1 MDQMS
6 LFSAEAS
13 GPDIADLSG
22 VLCGQGQI
30 TGFARTAARLTVEV
44 DEAWRARVLAAEFG
58 RRGVS
63 AEPTRTE
70 DGRPMIR
77 TAFRR
82 DLIGLARAWLG
93 EAGTGKTLPG
103 RFRLTGAALRLW
115 ALASGRPGVQ
125 GYLLAVDERAPDT
138 HEPLAEAFRQL
149 GLPAQLVGPKGG
161 GPAVRVNGRRRLAT
175 LAELIGMPPPGA
187 EPVWPQHAPARQA
200 V

>member
-44 DEAWRARVLAAEFG
+44 DEVWRARVLAAEFG

-63 AEPTRTE
+63 AELGRTE

-77 TAFRR
+77 TAFRS
-82 DLIGLARAWLG
+82 DLIGLARAWLDD
-93 EAGTGKTLPG
+93 EGKSLPG

-115 ALASGRPGVQ
+115 ALAAGRPGVQ

-149 GLPAQLVGPKGG
+149 GVPAQLVGPKGG
-161 GPAVRVNGRRRLAT
+161 GPAVRVTGRRRLAT

-187 EPVWPQHAPARQA
+187 EPVWPRHAPARQA

>member
-1 MDQMS
+1 MS

-44 DEAWRARVLAAEFG
+44 DEVWRARVLAAEFG

-63 AEPTRTE
+63 AELGRTE

-77 TAFRR
+77 TAFRS
-82 DLIGLARAWLG
+82 DLIGLARAWLDD
-93 EAGTGKTLPG
+93 EGKSLPG

-115 ALASGRPGVQ
+115 ALAAGRPGVQ

-149 GLPAQLVGPKGG
+149 GVPAQLVGPKGG
-161 GPAVRVNGRRRLAT
+161 GPAVRVTGRRRLAT

-187 EPVWPQHAPARQA
+187 EPVWPRHAPARQA

>member
-1 MDQMS
+1 MS

-44 DEAWRARVLAAEFG
+44 DEAWRASVLAAEFG

-63 AEPTRTE
+63 AELSRTE
-70 DGRPMIR
+70 DGTPVIR

-82 DLIGLARAWLG
+82 DLIALARAWLG
-93 EAGTGKTLPG
+93 GEGTGKVLPG

-115 ALASGRPGVQ
+115 ALASGRPACRGTCWPST
-125 GYLLAVDERAPDT
+125 R
-138 HEPLAEAFRQL
+138 
-149 GLPAQLVGPKGG
+149 
-161 GPAVRVNGRRRLAT
+161 GRRTPTNRSPRRFASS
-175 LAELIGMPPPGA
+175 ACPRSWSARRAAARRCGSPGDGGSRR
-187 EPVWPQHAPARQA
+187 WPS
-200 V
+200 

>member
-44 DEAWRARVLAAEFG
+44 DEVWRARVLVAEFA
-58 RRGVS
+58 RRGVA
-63 AEPTRTE
+63 AELGRTE
-70 DGRPMIR
+70 DGGPVVR
-77 TAFRR
+77 TAFRS
-82 DLIGLARAWLG
+82 DLIGLARAWLDD
-93 EAGTGKTLPG
+93 EGKSLPG

-115 ALASGRPGVQ
+115 ALAAGRPGVQ
-125 GYLLAVDERAPDT
+125 GYLLAVDERAPGT

-149 GLPAQLVGPKGG
+149 GVPAQLVGPKGG
-161 GPAVRVNGRRRLAT
+161 GPAVRVTGRRRLAT

>member
-1 MDQMS
+1 MS

-13 GPDIADLSG
+13 GPDIADLCG

-44 DEAWRARVLAAEFG
+44 DEVWRARVLAAEFG

-63 AEPTRTE
+63 AELGRTE
-70 DGRPMIR
+70 EGRPLIR

-82 DLIGLARAWLG
+82 DLIGLARAWLDDD
-93 EAGTGKTLPG
+93 GKALPG

-125 GYLLAVDERAPDT
+125 GYLLAVDERAPET
-138 HEPLAEAFRQL
+138 HEPLAGAFRQL

-161 GPAVRVNGRRRLAT
+161 GPAVRVTGRRRLAT

-187 EPVWPQHAPARQA
+187 EPVWPQAPARQA

>member
-13 GPDIADLSG
+13 GPDIADLTG

-44 DEAWRARVLAAEFG
+44 DEVWRARVLAAEFG

-63 AEPTRTE
+63 AELGRTE

-77 TAFRR
+77 TAFRS
-82 DLIGLARAWLG
+82 DLIGLARAWLDDD
-93 EAGTGKTLPG
+93 GKSLPG

-115 ALASGRPGVQ
+115 ALAAGRPGVQ

-138 HEPLAEAFRQL
+138 HEPLAEAFRQV
-149 GLPAQLVGPKGG
+149 GLPAQLIGPKGG
-161 GPAVRVNGRRRLAT
+161 GPAVRVTGRRRLAT

-187 EPVWPQHAPARQA
+187 EPVWPRHAPARQA

>member
-1 MDQMS
+1 MS

-13 GPDIADLSG
+13 GPDIADLTG

-44 DEAWRARVLAAEFG
+44 DEVWRARVLAAEFG

-63 AEPTRTE
+63 AELGRTE

-77 TAFRR
+77 TAFRS
-82 DLIGLARAWLG
+82 DLIGLARAWLDDD
-93 EAGTGKTLPG
+93 GKSLPG

-115 ALASGRPGVQ
+115 ALAAGRPGVQ

-138 HEPLAEAFRQL
+138 HEPLAEAFRQV
-149 GLPAQLVGPKGG
+149 GLPAQLIGPKGG
-161 GPAVRVNGRRRLAT
+161 GPAVRVTGRRRLAT

-187 EPVWPQHAPARQA
+187 EPVWPRHAPARQA

>member
-1 MDQMS
+1 MS

-13 GPDIADLSG
+13 GPDIADLTG

-44 DEAWRARVLAAEFG
+44 DEVWRARVLAAEFG

-63 AEPTRTE
+63 PAVGRTE

-77 TAFRR
+77 TAFRS
-82 DLIGLARAWLG
+82 DLIGLARAWLDDD
-93 EAGTGKTLPG
+93 GKSLPG

-115 ALASGRPGVQ
+115 ALAAGRPGVQ

-138 HEPLAEAFRQL
+138 HEPLAEAFRQV
-149 GLPAQLVGPKGG
+149 GLPAQLIGPKGG
-161 GPAVRVNGRRRLAT
+161 GPAVRVTGRRRLAT

-187 EPVWPQHAPARQA
+187 EPVWPRHAPARQA

>member
-1 MDQMS
+1 MS

-44 DEAWRARVLAAEFG
+44 DEVWRARVLAAEFG

-63 AEPTRTE
+63 AELSRTE

-77 TAFRR
+77 TAFRS
-82 DLIGLARAWLG
+82 DLIGLARAWLDDD
-93 EAGTGKTLPG
+93 GKSLPG

-115 ALASGRPGVQ
+115 ALAAGRPGVQ

-138 HEPLAEAFRQL
+138 HEPLAEAFRQV
-149 GLPAQLVGPKGG
+149 GLPAQLIGPKGG
-161 GPAVRVNGRRRLAT
+161 GPAVRVTGRRRLAT

-187 EPVWPQHAPARQA
+187 EPVWPRHAPARQA

>member
-1 MDQMS
+1 MS

-13 GPDIADLSG
+13 GPDIADLCG
-22 VLCGQGQI
+22 VLCGQGQV

-44 DEAWRARVLAAEFG
+44 DEVWRARVLAAEFG
-58 RRGVS
+58 RRGVA
-63 AEPTRTE
+63 AEL
-70 DGRPMIR
+70 GRSEAGAPSIR
-77 TAFRR
+77 TAFRS
-82 DLIGLARAWLG
+82 DLIGLANAWLRG
-93 EAGTGKTLPG
+93 REKTLPT

-115 ALASGRPGVQ
+115 ALAAGRPGVQ
-125 GYLLAVDERAPDT
+125 GYLLAVDERAPET

-149 GLPAQLVGPKGG
+149 GLPAHLVGPKGG
-161 GPAVRVNGRRRLAT
+161 GPAVRVTGRRRLAT